1 MERQHTSEL
10 GGPNRPQKIGENLWG
25 TLSLDASE
33 SDLSD
38 GHLIFPRGDQFPV
51 ANFTFRAMLKSG
63 LSPQGLGADW
73 GQMGVGGGGA
83 ERWQNISKNRFSGEA
98 SAVGDTREMCFRR
111 SRYGKSVIF

>member
-10 GGPNRPQKIGENLWG
+10 WGPNRPQKIGENLSRGW
-25 TLSLDASE
+25 SLDASE

-73 GQMGVGGGGA
+73 GRIGVGGGG
-83 ERWQNISKNRFSGEA
+83 RNGGRTSRKIDFRGRPRPSGI
-98 SAVGDTREMCFRR
+98 R
-111 SRYGKSVIF
+111 GKCVSGGLGMENQ